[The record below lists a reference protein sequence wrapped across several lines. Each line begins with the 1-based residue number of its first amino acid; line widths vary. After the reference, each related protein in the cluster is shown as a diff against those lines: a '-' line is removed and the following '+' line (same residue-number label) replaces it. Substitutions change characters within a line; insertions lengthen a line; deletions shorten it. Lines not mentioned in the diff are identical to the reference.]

1 MSKNNKQPVVDVAGK
16 KHVIANL
23 IDEEAME
30 AIDQGTRDIV
40 EIFLCEEVIQIFI
53 NVQLIA
59 AQNAMTTTDPDTFAT
74 DQDFANFARA
84 QRLHVR
90 FWLDFGEFTRDLA
103 ATRAAQNREQ
113 QEK

>member
-1 MSKNNKQPVVDVAGK
+1 
-16 KHVIANL
+16 
-23 IDEEAME
+23 ME
-30 AIDQGTRDIV
+30 AIDPGIRYIV
-40 EIFLCEEVIQIFI
+40 ETFLAEEAIQIFI
-53 NVQLIA
+53 NVQLIS
-59 AQNAMTTTDPDTFAT
+59 AQNAMATTDPDAFST